1 MLPKLSSP
9 AKVDKFPGLK
19 GYPSHF
25 GIDVVVSDV
34 LKRKTKD
41 FGIRSKII
49 TPKYL
54 HDTKLQFFPLFY
66 VFKTF

>member
-34 LKRKTKD
+34 LKRKT
-41 FGIRSKII
+41 ILESKV
-49 TPKYL
+49 
-54 HDTKLQFFPLFY
+54 KLKRQNIY
-66 VFKTF
+66 TIQS